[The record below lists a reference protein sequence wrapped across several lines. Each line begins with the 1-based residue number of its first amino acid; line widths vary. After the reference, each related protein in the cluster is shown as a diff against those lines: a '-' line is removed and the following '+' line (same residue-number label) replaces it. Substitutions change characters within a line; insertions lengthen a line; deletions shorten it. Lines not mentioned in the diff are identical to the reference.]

1 MTTLL
6 SAEGVFRSFKQP
18 VLKDVGLELRA
29 GELVTLVGRSGS
41 GKSALLALLAGFDE
55 PDAGTVTVAG
65 LPDGGPPRS
74 STGGPP
80 PWSTMAVLP
89 QSFGLLDE
97 LTLEE
102 NVASPMLFGGG
113 PVDDAMT
120 RAADLLARL
129 DIGRLARRYPSE
141 VSVGQR
147 QRVALARAVA
157 GRPKVLLADE
167 PTAHLDHAAI
177 QLALRLI
184 LDFVAEGSAC
194 LVATHDPAIT
204 AHAHRRLEL
213 VDGRIR
219 Q

>member
-6 SAEGVFRSFKQP
+6 TATGVSRAFGRTERIS
-18 VLKDVGLELRA
+18 VLKDVGLELCA

-41 GKSALLALLAGFDE
+41 GKSALLAVLAGFDE
-55 PDAGTVTVAG
+55 PDTGSVII
-65 LPDGGPPRS
+65 DGAPEGAI
-74 STGGPP
+74 P

-102 NVASPMLFGGG
+102 NAASPMLFGGG
-113 PVDDAMT
+113 EVKEAFQ
-120 RAADLLARL
+120 RAGDLLERL
-129 DIGRLARRYPSE
+129 GIGQLTRRYPAE

-167 PTAHLDHAAI
+167 PTAHLDEATI
-177 QLALRLI
+177 PLVVQLL
-184 LDFVAEGSAC
+184 LDFVDEGSAC
-194 LVATHDPAIT
+194 LIATHDPALT
-204 AHAHRRLEL
+204 RKAHRNLEL
-213 VDGRIR
+213 AEGRIR
-219 Q
+219 HQ

>member
-6 SAEGVFRSFKQP
+6 TADGVSRSFDQP
-18 VLKDVGLELRA
+18 VLRDICLELRA

-41 GKSALLALLAGFDE
+41 GKSALLAVLAGFDE
-55 PDAGTVTVAG
+55 PDAGSVTVTG
-65 LPDGGPPRS
+65 SHG
-74 STGGPP
+74 GGPP
-80 PWSTMAVLP
+80 PWSAMAVLP

-113 PVDDAMT
+113 PVDEAMA
-120 RAADLLARL
+120 RAADLLTRL
-129 DIGRLARRYPSE
+129 DIGPLARRYPGE

-147 QRVALARAVA
+147 QRVALGRAVA

-167 PTAHLDHAAI
+167 PTAHLDHATI
-177 QLALRLI
+177 QLAVRLL

-204 AHAHRRLEL
+204 TQAHRRLEL
-213 VDGRIR
+213 VDGQIR

>member
-1 MTTLL
+1 MTALL
-6 SAEGVFRSFKQP
+6 TAAGVSRSFGRTDP
-18 VLKDVGLELRA
+18 VSVLKDVGLELHA

-41 GKSALLALLAGFDE
+41 GKSALLALLAGFDI
-55 PDAGTVTVAG
+55 PDSGSVIIEG
-65 LPDGGPPRS
+65 LAEGV
-74 STGGPP
+74 PP

-102 NVASPMLFGGG
+102 NVAAPMLFGGG
-113 PVDDAMT
+113 EVGAAMA
-120 RAADLLARL
+120 RAADVL
-129 DIGRLARRYPSE
+129 GRLGIGHLSRRYPTE

-167 PTAHLDHAAI
+167 PTAHLDQATIH
-177 QLALRLI
+177 LAVELL
-184 LDFVAEGSAC
+184 LDFVADGSAC
-194 LVATHDPAIT
+194 LVATHDPALT
-204 AHAHRRLEL
+204 TKAHRRLEL
-213 VDGRIR
+213 VDGQIR

>member
-6 SAEGVFRSFKQP
+6 SVSGVSRRFSTD
-18 VLKDVGLELRA
+18 VLKDVGLELSG

-41 GKSALLALLAGFDE
+41 GKSALLALLAGFDQ
-55 PDAGTVTVAG
+55 PDRGSVRIADLPTGT
-65 LPDGGPPRS
+65 
-74 STGGPP
+74 PP

-113 PVDDAMT
+113 AVADAMD
-120 RAADLLARL
+120 RAEHLLDRLGIGDLR
-129 DIGRLARRYPSE
+129 RRYPGEISI
-141 VSVGQR
+141 GQR

-167 PTAHLDHAAI
+167 PTAHLDHATI
-177 QLALRLI
+177 DLAVRLL
-184 LDFVAEGSAC
+184 LDFVADGSAC
-194 LVATHDPAIT
+194 LVATHDPALT
-204 AHAHRRLEL
+204 ARAHRRLRL
-213 VDGRIR
+213 VDGVLTED

>member
-1 MTTLL
+1 MTGTMTPVVL
-6 SAEGVFRSFKQP
+6 SVSGVSRGFAGP
-18 VLKDVGLELRA
+18 ILTGVDLELRA

-41 GKSALLALLAGFDE
+41 GKSALLALVAGFDV
-55 PDAGTVTVAG
+55 PDEGTVRIAG
-65 LPDGGPPRS
+65 LPEGAS
-74 STGGPP
+74 P

-113 PVDDAMT
+113 PVSGAMA
-120 RAADLLARL
+120 RAADLLGAL
-129 DIGRLARRYPSE
+129 GIGDLARRYPAE
-141 VSVGQR
+141 VSIGQR

-167 PTAHLDHAAI
+167 PTAHLDHATI
-177 QLALRLI
+177 ELAVELL

-194 LVATHDPAIT
+194 LVATHDQALT
-204 AHAHRRLEL
+204 ARAHRRLEL
-213 VDGRIR
+213 RDGRIVAA

>member
-6 SAEGVFRSFKQP
+6 SVSGVSRRFATD
-18 VLKDVGLELRA
+18 VLKDVGLELRE

-41 GKSALLALLAGFDE
+41 GKSALLALLAGFDQ
-55 PDAGTVTVAG
+55 PDKGSVHVTG
-65 LPDGGPPRS
+65 LPEGL
-74 STGGPP
+74 PP
-80 PWSTMAVLP
+80 PWSAMAVLP

-102 NVASPMLFGGG
+102 NVASPMLFSGG
-113 PVDDAMT
+113 PVGRAMA
-120 RAADLLARL
+120 RAGDLLARL
-129 DIGRLARRYPSE
+129 GIGDLERRYPHE
-141 VSVGQR
+141 VSIGQR

-167 PTAHLDHAAI
+167 PTAHLDHATIELAV
-177 QLALRLI
+177 QLL

-194 LVATHDPAIT
+194 LIATHDPALIER
-204 AHAHRRLEL
+204 AHRRLRL
-213 VDGRIR
+213 VDGRLTDD

>member
-1 MTTLL
+1 MTTVL
-6 SAEGVFRSFKQP
+6 SAAGVARSFGVA
-18 VLKDVGLELRA
+18 VLKDVGLELRE

-41 GKSALLALLAGFDE
+41 GKSALLALLAGFDV
-55 PDAGTVTVAG
+55 PDAGSITVTG
-65 LPDGGPPRS
+65 QP
-74 STGGPP
+74 TGAPP
-80 PWSTMAVLP
+80 PWSAMAVLP

-102 NVASPMLFGGG
+102 NVAAPMLFGGG
-113 PVDDAMT
+113 PVDQAMD
-120 RAADLLARL
+120 RANSLLTRL
-129 DIGRLARRYPSE
+129 DIGHLARRYPTE

-157 GRPKVLLADE
+157 ARPKVLLADE
-167 PTAHLDHAAI
+167 PTAHLDHRTI
-177 QLALRLI
+177 ELAVGLL

-194 LVATHDPAIT
+194 LVATHDPALT
-204 AHAHRRLEL
+204 ARAHRRLEL

>member
-1 MTTLL
+1 MTALL
-6 SAEGVFRSFKQP
+6 SVSGVSRRFSTD
-18 VLKDVGLELRA
+18 VLKDVELEVGP

-41 GKSALLALLAGFDE
+41 GKSALMAVLAGFDQ
-55 PDAGTVTVAG
+55 PDHGSVRVAG
-65 LPDGGPPRS
+65 LP
-74 STGGPP
+74 TGTPP
-80 PWSTMAVLP
+80 PWSAMAVLP

-113 PVDDAMT
+113 PVGAAMA
-120 RAADLLARL
+120 RAGELLATL
-129 DIGRLARRYPSE
+129 GIGDLGRRYPGEISI
-141 VSVGQR
+141 GQR

-177 QLALRLI
+177 DLAVKLL
-184 LDFVAEGSAC
+184 LDFVDEGNAC
-194 LVATHDPAIT
+194 LVATHDPALT
-204 AHAHRRLEL
+204 ARAHRRLQL
-213 VDGRIR
+213 VDGRLSEV

>member
-6 SAEGVFRSFKQP
+6 TAAGVSRAFGRTERVS
-18 VLKDVGLELRA
+18 VLRDVGLELRA

-55 PDAGTVTVAG
+55 PDSGSVVVEGSPEGAT
-65 LPDGGPPRS
+65 
-74 STGGPP
+74 P
-80 PWSTMAVLP
+80 PWSTIAVLP

-102 NVASPMLFGGG
+102 NVASPMLFNGGQ
-113 PVDDAMT
+113 AKEAFQ
-120 RAADLLARL
+120 RAGDLLKRL
-129 DIGRLARRYPSE
+129 GIGQLTRRYPTE

-167 PTAHLDHAAI
+167 PTAHLDEATI
-177 QLALRLI
+177 PLVVQLL
-184 LDFVAEGSAC
+184 LDLVGEGSAC
-194 LVATHDPAIT
+194 LIATHDPALT
-204 AHAHRRLEL
+204 VRAHRNLEL
-213 VDGRIR
+213 ADGRIR
-219 Q
+219 HQ